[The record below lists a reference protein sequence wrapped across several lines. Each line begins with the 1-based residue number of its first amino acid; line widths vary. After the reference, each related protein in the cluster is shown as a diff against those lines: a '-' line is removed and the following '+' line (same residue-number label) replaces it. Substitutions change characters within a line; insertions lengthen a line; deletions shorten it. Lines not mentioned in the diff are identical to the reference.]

1 MAYTRFTRILPIALI
16 VIIAVIAVAA
26 LISLARVV
34 FFPANSNTN
43 NDVIDTSRQALVET
57 TASHSVRMTVR
68 GPIVAD
74 EEFRSYQVT
83 ITPANR
89 QLVTYK
95 GYLDTQVDAVN
106 LPNNV
111 KAYDQFVHALD
122 KANLAKGVALT
133 GDKNDLR
140 GICATGQVTDFVILD
155 GDTTVKELWTSTC
168 SGSKGSLNANVEQL
182 SDLFLAQIPDANV
195 TLKKIDF

>member
-1 MAYTRFTRILPIALI
+1 MAYTRFTRFIPVALI
-16 VIIAVIAVAA
+16 VIISVVAIAA
-26 LISLARVV
+26 LISLARVI
-34 FFPANSNTN
+34 FFPANSTSK
-43 NDVIDTSRQALVET
+43 DVVDSSQQALVDT

-74 EEFRSYQVT
+74 EAFRSYQVT
-83 ITPANR
+83 ISPANR

-95 GYLDTQVDAVN
+95 GYLETQVDAVT

-140 GICATGQVTDFVILD
+140 GICATGEVTDFVILD
-155 GDTTVKELWTSTC
+155 GDTVVKELWTSTC
-168 SGSKGSLNANVEQL
+168 SGSKGSLNANVKQL
-182 SDLFLAQIPDANV
+182 SDLFLAQIPNASV
-195 TLKKIDF
+195 TLKKVDF